1 MERVSKMK
9 IAIASDHA
17 GFDLKEEVREFLKK
31 NHEVIDF
38 GTKSRESCDF
48 SDFVYP
54 AALSVAELKAE
65 RAILIDGAGYPSA
78 AIANKI
84 MGLSAA
90 VCQDSFCARLARE
103 HSNTNVLCLGG
114 KIIGSGVALDIINVW
129 LTTPFLGGR
138 YQKRLDKVREISEK
152 HLKDSSLISRKLL
165 SIEDVRN
172 AILNRESI
180 VIDSTTIITP
190 ALLDAIKNMR

>member
-1 MERVSKMK
+1 MK

-17 GFDLKEEVREFLKK
+17 GFDLKEEVKEFLKK

-54 AALSVAELKAE
+54 AALSVAEMKAE

-78 AIANKI
+78 AIANRI
-84 MGLSAA
+84 RGISAA
-90 VCQDSFCARLARE
+90 VCQDSFCAKLARE

-114 KIIGSGVALDIINVW
+114 KIIGSGVALDIIQVW

-138 YQKRLDKVREISEK
+138 YEKRLNKVRELSEK
-152 HLKDSSLISRKLL
+152 HLKDINQISRKLL
-165 SIEDVRN
+165 SLDDLKN

-180 VIDSTTIITP
+180 IIDEKTIITP
-190 ALLDAIKNMR
+190 ALIDAIKDLR